1 MNSSKTKI
9 QCLKFFLILFLG
21 LVGFQQSAQ
30 ALTEMAIT
38 IDDLPRSGPLPPNM
52 TRMEITNEM
61 LATLKKHH
69 IDGVYGFINAGTA
82 HKENGVAV
90 LQKWVDDGQLLGNH
104 TFTHE
109 NPNKISTQAYIK
121 NIQENDPILEKLMQ
135 GKNYKYFRYPFLA
148 EGNTVEK
155 RDAIRNYL
163 ASQGYTIA
171 PVTVY
176 FQDEEWNPPYKRC
189 LKNNNQK
196 GIAWLEQSY
205 MQQAVSTLQRAQAQ
219 SQFLFHRDVKQI
231 LLIHM
236 GAFDAKMLDKLLTA
250 YEDLGVKFISLPEAL
265 TDPIYKITPSFKD
278 TKAFTFLNQLQRMQ
292 GLKTPKS
299 VSRLYVTYPLDKLRS
314 LN

>member
-1 MNSSKTKI
+1 MNRSKTKI
-9 QCLKFFLILFLG
+9 QCLKFILITILG
-21 LVGFQQSAQ
+21 LISFQQSAL
-30 ALTEMAIT
+30 ATTEMAIT
-38 IDDLPRSGPLPPNM
+38 VDDLPRSGPLPANM
-52 TRMEITNEM
+52 TRMDIVNQM
-61 LATLKKHH
+61 LATFKKHH
-69 IDGVYGFINAGTA
+69 IVGVYGFINAGTV
-82 HKENGVAV
+82 HKENGMAV

-104 TFTHE
+104 TYTHE
-109 NPNKISTQAYIK
+109 NPSKISTQAYIR
-121 NIQENDPILEKLMQ
+121 NIKENDPILEKLMK

-148 EGNTVEK
+148 EGNTAEK

-189 LKNNNQK
+189 LRTNNQN

-205 MQQAVSTLQRAQAQ
+205 MQQAMSALQRSEAQ
-219 SQFLFHRDVKQI
+219 SQFLFHRDIKQI

-250 YEDLGVKFISLPEAL
+250 YENHGVKFISLPDAL
-265 TDPIYKITPSFKD
+265 SDDAYKITPSFKD
-278 TKAFTFLNQLQRMQ
+278 TKAFTFLNQIQRMR

-299 VSRLYVTYPLDKLRS
+299 VNKFYVTYPLDKLRS
-314 LN
+314 LS